1 MNLSLQGI
9 GMTSLRTR
17 ERMIKRLSEQG
28 IHNKKILEI
37 MRDTP
42 RHIFMDEALASRA
55 YEDTAL
61 PIGYNQTI
69 SQPYI
74 VAKMTE
80 LLLGSTGHLAKV
92 LEIGTGCG
100 YQTAILAQ
108 LVDHVYSIERIL
120 PLQRK
125 AKGYLWDLKLTNISY
140 LYNDGNLGWPDYAPF
155 DGILASAAPAEIPL
169 ILLQQLA
176 IGGVM
181 VIPIGTSG
189 QQTLQRVTR
198 KTSGYDIE
206 ELEAVTFVPFF
217 IRKRINKN
225 VNAQVIFISKRSRP
239 KVQYVNA
246 K

>member
-1 MNLSLQGI
+1 MVANGTYYMTLSLQGM

-28 IHNKKILEI
+28 IQNEKVLEI

-80 LLLGSTGHLAKV
+80 LLLEASTHLDNV

-108 LVDHVYSIERIL
+108 LVGHVYSIERIL
-120 PLQRK
+120 PLHRK
-125 AKGYLWDLKLTNISY
+125 AKSILWDLKLKNVSY
-140 LYNDGNLGWPDYAPF
+140 IFSDGNLGWPEYAPF
-155 DGILASAAPAEIPL
+155 DAILASAAPAEIPPQ
-169 ILLQQLA
+169 LLQQLA

-181 VIPIGTSG
+181 VIPIGEYG

-198 KTSGYDIE
+198 KASGYKVEI
-206 ELEAVTFVPFF
+206 LESVTFVPFLSG
-217 IRKRINKN
+217 KE
-225 VNAQVIFISKRSRP
+225 
-239 KVQYVNA
+239 
-246 K
+246 

>member
-1 MNLSLQGI
+1 MTRSLQGI

-80 LLLGSTGHLAKV
+80 LLLGSSGHLGKV

-125 AKGYLWDLKLTNISY
+125 AKSYLWDLKLKNISF
-140 LYNDGNLGWPDYAPF
+140 LYGDGNLGWPDYAPF
-155 DGILASAAPAEIPL
+155 DGILASAAPAEIPSQ
-169 ILLQQLA
+169 LLQQLTL
-176 IGGVM
+176 GGVM
-181 VIPIGTSG
+181 VIPIGQSG

-198 KTSGYDIE
+198 TTNGYDIE
-206 ELEAVTFVPFF
+206 ELEAVTFVPFLSG
-217 IRKRINKN
+217 KE
-225 VNAQVIFISKRSRP
+225 
-239 KVQYVNA
+239 
-246 K
+246 

>member
-1 MNLSLQGI
+1 MTLSLQGM

-28 IHNKKILEI
+28 IQNQKVLEI

-80 LLLGSTGHLAKV
+80 LLLEASTHLDNV

-108 LVDHVYSIERIL
+108 LVGHVYSIERIL
-120 PLQRK
+120 PLHRK
-125 AKGYLWDLKLTNISY
+125 AKSILWDLKLKNVSY
-140 LYNDGNLGWPDYAPF
+140 IFSDGNLGWPEYAPF
-155 DGILASAAPAEIPL
+155 DAILASAAPAEIPPQ
-169 ILLQQLA
+169 LLQQLA

-181 VIPIGTSG
+181 VIPIGEYG

-198 KTSGYDIE
+198 KASGYKIE
-206 ELEAVTFVPFF
+206 ILESVTFVPFLSG
-217 IRKRINKN
+217 KE
-225 VNAQVIFISKRSRP
+225 
-239 KVQYVNA
+239 
-246 K
+246 

>member
-17 ERMIKRLSEQG
+17 ERMIKRLSGQG
-28 IHNKKILEI
+28 INNEKVLEI

-55 YEDTAL
+55 YEDIAL

-80 LLLGSTGHLAKV
+80 LLLRSSDHLGKV

-108 LVDHVYSIERIL
+108 LIDHVYSVERIL

-125 AKGYLWDLKLTNISY
+125 AKSNLWDLKLTNISY
-140 LYNDGNLGWPDYAPF
+140 LYSDGHLGWPDYAPF
-155 DGILASAAPAEIPL
+155 DGILASAAAAEIPQM
-169 ILLQQLA
+169 LLQQLA

-181 VIPIGTSG
+181 VIPIGVSG

-198 KTSGYDIE
+198 TTIGYDIE
-206 ELEAVTFVPFF
+206 QLEAVTFVPFLSG
-217 IRKRINKN
+217 KE
-225 VNAQVIFISKRSRP
+225 
-239 KVQYVNA
+239 
-246 K
+246 